1 MPKKT
6 QKSVEQHEESMTEQL
21 HETSDKAEATLQKTA
36 EQVEAKMDEYA
47 DKLTKKVQSKVD
59 SEVKKKAKN
68 VADRVESVA
77 GRVEDV
83 VNEIGT
89 FIPNPNKVQSH
100 AGIDIHAKYHEEVSR
115 LFIFRFL
122 WLIVQGPVIYIWS
135 IWIALIGVLQ
145 ILHMLIFGKR
155 NDILRSKVYRYMS
168 HTTKRNS
175 YIMGFVD
182 EQPKII
188 EDMPKLK

>member
-1 MPKKT
+1 MTKKT
-6 QKSVEQHEESMTEQL
+6 QKSSEHHEESITEQL
-21 HETSDKAEATLQKTA
+21 HETSEKAEVTLQKTA

-47 DKLTKKVQSKVD
+47 SKITKKVQSKVD
-59 SEVKKKAKN
+59 ANVKKKAKN
-68 VADRVESVA
+68 VADKVESVA
-77 GRVEDV
+77 DRVEDV

-100 AGIDIHAKYHEEVSR
+100 TGIDINAKYHEKVSR

-122 WLIVQGPVIYIWS
+122 RLIIQGPIIYVWS
-135 IWIALIGVLQ
+135 IWIALIGILQ
-145 ILHMLIFGKR
+145 ILHMLILGKR
-155 NDILRSKVYRYMS
+155 NDILRTKIYRYMS
-168 HTTKRNS
+168 HTTKWNS

-188 EDMPKLK
+188 EDMPKSK